1 MFVKGIGKERKM
13 MEHNIFNSRNQIVGY
28 IENSIYNTNRNKS
41 KGEIFVFK
49 QTFGDKFFEVPVA
62 IDKSI
67 LERLIKQNVKKT
79 RMLIINLE
87 KSSFVVEFDNE
98 TFLKEGAEI
107 NYDKRNAYGQNYTSF
122 GSQIVYDLRKGNR
135 IYSEK
140 EKLEKYL

>member
-1 MFVKGIGKERKM
+1 MSLHKM
-13 MEHNIFNSRNQIVGY
+13 NEIKNSRNQIVGY
-28 IENSIYNTNRNKS
+28 IENSIYNTSRNKS

-87 KSSFVVEFDNE
+87 KSSFAVEFDNE
-98 TFLKEGAEI
+98 TFLREGVEI

-140 EKLEKYL
+140 EKLERYL

>member
-1 MFVKGIGKERKM
+1 M
-13 MEHNIFNSRNQIVGY
+13 
-28 IENSIYNTNRNKS
+28 
-41 KGEIFVFK
+41 
-49 QTFGDKFFEVPVA
+49 
-62 IDKSI
+62 
-67 LERLIKQNVKKT
+67 ERLIRTNVKKT

-98 TFLKEGAEI
+98 TFLREGVEI

-140 EKLEKYL
+140 DKLSHYLR

>member
-1 MFVKGIGKERKM
+1 MNEIK
-13 MEHNIFNSRNQIVGY
+13 NSRGQIIGEV
-28 IENSIYNTNRNKS
+28 IDRVYNTSRNKS

-49 QTFGDKFFEVPVA
+49 QTFGNKFFETPVA
-62 IDKSI
+62 IDKAI
-67 LERLIKQNVKKT
+67 LERLIRTNVKKT

-98 TFLKEGAEI
+98 TFLREGVEI

-140 EKLEKYL
+140 DKLSHYLR